1 MPLQWA
7 ALLALSGALSLAWGA
22 AGMPAALLLGPMI
35 GGIVFGVNGAEL
47 KVPRL
52 PYTGAQAVI
61 GAMIGSVITPAIF
74 SAFARDWLLFCAVM
88 AATMFGAAALGW
100 LISRSGIIPGATA
113 VYGTS
118 PGAASSMV
126 LLGEAQGA
134 DTQLIAFMQYSR
146 VLLVALVAA
155 LVARFGAGHPAA
167 SAAVTTTTSWFA
179 PVHWASL
186 AMVLAIAVLSQ
197 LAGRALRLSAWA
209 LLGPMLV
216 LSGLHAS
223 GLIEFHLPRWLLAA
237 CYALLG
243 WNIGLGF
250 RRNTLINAAH
260 ALLPVIASALA
271 LIAFCAGLS
280 WCLSMLLH
288 IDPLTAYLATSPGGL
303 DSVAIIAASSP
314 QVDMSFVMALQGVRL
329 IFVIALAPTLVKLV
343 VKSSPHLRQQPAP
356 AGNWNPA
363 QAGTPAPT
371 GGKQTPGTHHGSAS
385 PLPPSRRGPETA
397 HKPDR

>member
-1 MPLQWA
+1 MNVGTTAVSRPLLARWPLPLQWTALLLLSA
-7 ALLALSGALSLAWGA
+7 ALSWAWSA

-35 GGIVFGVNGAEL
+35 GGIVFGVNGAGL

-52 PYTGAQAVI
+52 PYIGAQAVI

-74 SAFARDWLLFCAVM
+74 SAFAHDWALFCAVM
-88 AATMFGAAALGW
+88 AATMIGAAALGW
-100 LISRSGIIPGATA
+100 LISRSGVIPGATA

-134 DTQLIAFMQYSR
+134 DVQLIAFMQYSR
-146 VLLVALVAA
+146 VLLVALAAA
-155 LVARFGAGHPAA
+155 LVARFGVGHAAAPA
-167 SAAVTTTTSWFA
+167 SAAASWFA
-179 PVHWASL
+179 PVHWAML
-186 AMVLAIAVLSQ
+186 AAVLAIAVLSQ
-197 LAGRALRLSAWA
+197 LAGRLLRLTAWA

-223 GLIEFHLPRWLLAA
+223 GLLQIELPRWLLAA
-237 CYALLG
+237 SYAMLG

-250 RRNTLINAAH
+250 RRDTLVHVAH
-260 ALLPVIASALA
+260 ALLPVIGSALA

-280 WCLSMLLH
+280 WCLTLLLH
-288 IDPLTAYLATSPGGL
+288 IDPLTAYLATSPGGM

-329 IFVIALAPTLVKLV
+329 VFVIALAPALTRLV
-343 VKSSPHLRQQPAP
+343 VRSSAHLRAP
-356 AGNWNPA
+356 SI
-363 QAGTPAPT
+363 PT
-371 GGKQTPGTHHGSAS
+371 G
-385 PLPPSRRGPETA
+385 
-397 HKPDR
+397 D